1 MFEFPND
8 DNHYWHSEGRQMNKL
23 LDRFLNYI
31 AVDTQSKGNVRQVPS
46 TEGQLRL
53 ADRLCEELYDLGL
66 RDISCSEHGIVMATL
81 PATVSW
87 PVPVIGFISHV
98 DTSPDFTGKNV
109 SPQVIENYRGGD
121 IALGI
126 GDEILSPVMFP
137 VLHEL
142 HGHTLITT
150 DGKTLL
156 GADDKAGVAEIM
168 TALARLIEGKRPHG
182 EIRVA
187 FTPDEEIGKG
197 VHFFDV
203 AAFGAD
209 WAYTVDGS
217 GLGEFEY
224 ENFNAAS
231 VTVKITGNNVHPG
244 TAKGVMVNALDLATR
259 FHQALPPEEVP
270 EKTAGYEGFYH
281 LHGIKGAVDRAEMHY
296 IIRDFDHDSF
306 ARRKTLMQDIAQR
319 IQQSLP
325 HSALIELV
333 IEDSYFNMREKVEA
347 CPQSIDLALQAMRDC
362 DINPLVKPI
371 RGGTDGSQL
380 SYMGLPCPNL
390 FTGGYNYH
398 GRHEFASLDNM
409 EKAVQ
414 VIERIATLTAE
425 QAKTTC

>member
-1 MFEFPND
+1 M
-8 DNHYWHSEGRQMNKL
+8 DNL
-23 LDRFLNYI
+23 LDRFLNYV
-31 AVDTQSKGNVRQVPS
+31 AVDTQSKGHVRQVPS
-46 TEGQLRL
+46 TEGQLHL
-53 ADRLCEELYDLGL
+53 ADQLCEELHDLGL

-81 PATVSW
+81 PSTVNW

-121 IALGI
+121 IALGM

-168 TALARLIEGKRPHG
+168 TALARLIEGKQPHG

-187 FTPDEEIGKG
+187 FTPDEEVGKG
-197 VHFFDV
+197 VDFFDV
-203 AAFGAD
+203 AAFAAD

-231 VTVKITGNNVHPG
+231 VTIKITGNNVHPG
-244 TAKGVMVNALDLATR
+244 TAKGVMVNAIELATR

-296 IIRDFDHDSF
+296 LIRDFDRERF
-306 ARRKTLMQDIAQR
+306 ARRKEVMQDIARQ

-325 HSALIELV
+325 HSAMIELV
-333 IEDSYFNMREKVEA
+333 IEDSYYNMREKVEA
-347 CPQSIDLALQAMRDC
+347 CPQSIELALQAMRDC
-362 DINPLVKPI
+362 DIRPLVKPI
-371 RGGTDGSQL
+371 RGGTDGAQL
-380 SYMGLPCPNL
+380 SYKGLPCPNL

-398 GRHEFASLDNM
+398 GRHEFASLNNM

-425 QAKTTC
+425 QAKG